1 MGPDTG
7 AGVGIIDLMVTGKLK
22 AETCLHL
29 AFSYQSCRRLKDDL
43 VNEIKWDQF

>member
-7 AGVGIIDLMVTGKLK
+7 AGVGITDLMVTGKLK
-22 AETCLHL
+22 AETCSHL